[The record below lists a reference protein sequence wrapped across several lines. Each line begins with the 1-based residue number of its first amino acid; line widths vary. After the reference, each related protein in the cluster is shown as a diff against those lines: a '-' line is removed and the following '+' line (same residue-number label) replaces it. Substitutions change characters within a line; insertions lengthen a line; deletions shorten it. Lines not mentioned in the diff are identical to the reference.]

1 MRKSS
6 TQNYQFIFLNLLISI
21 LFFGSGSLAAQDFD
35 SDSRSKEVLVA
46 TIADWISKKESV
58 EKETITIFADD
69 RRFRVPLCKNNFSV
83 QYAFGTKNT
92 VTATCEETNW
102 KASIRVRVDK
112 KRNALVYESDLKV
125 GHIITSEDLIEVV
138 VDESIRS
145 VVSKTYSDQR
155 NVFEGK
161 MLKVNVTYGQMLEI
175 NHFEEN
181 TIVYVAKNFIPENG
195 VITEED
201 IIAQNVANSKVSV
214 RERFD
219 KNSMLGLSATKNIE
233 KGERLDL
240 GSFSAIYQTI
250 VVNKIVERGQ
260 RLDESNSSILEVFD
274 EPTRDTVTD
283 TNMIDRATTIRRLL
297 PGSVVRFSDLHVS
310 PHVSKGKTASLH
322 FTMEKLSVRLDVI
335 VMEDGY
341 IGDTVKVRNE
351 ESGEE
356 LFATVIDEGKVAI
369 N

>member
-1 MRKSS
+1 M
-6 TQNYQFIFLNLLISI
+6 
-21 LFFGSGSLAAQDFD
+21 AA
-35 SDSRSKEVLVA
+35 KIGK
-46 TIADWISKKESV
+46 IAVI
-58 EKETITIFADD
+58 
-69 RRFRVPLCKNNFSV
+69 
-83 QYAFGTKNT
+83 
-92 VTATCEETNW
+92 
-102 KASIRVRVDK
+102 
-112 KRNALVYESDLKV
+112 
-125 GHIITSEDLIEVV
+125 
-138 VDESIRS
+138 
-145 VVSKTYSDQR
+145 
-155 NVFEGK
+155 
-161 MLKVNVTYGQMLEI
+161 VNVSVPGRTI
-175 NHFEEN
+175 NSTPIRPTRIATHLQIPTTSPRNMTEK
-181 TIVYVAKNFIPENG
+181 IVIKKG
-195 VITEED
+195 
-201 IIAQNVANSKVSV
+201 
-214 RERFD
+214 
-219 KNSMLGLSATKNIE
+219 ATKNIE

-356 LFATVIDEGKVAI
+356 MFATVTDEGKVAI